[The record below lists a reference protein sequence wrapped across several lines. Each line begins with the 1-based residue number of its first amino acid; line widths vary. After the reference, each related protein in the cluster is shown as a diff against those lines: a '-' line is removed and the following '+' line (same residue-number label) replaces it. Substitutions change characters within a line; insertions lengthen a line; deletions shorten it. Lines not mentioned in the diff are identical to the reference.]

1 MLVLFDIDGTLLL
14 SHGAGTRS
22 MLEAARELFGDH
34 VTLDGVE
41 IAGCLDPRIWD
52 AVARINGVRDP
63 AAHHDRF
70 RAAYARRLS
79 ARLAAGHRVELMP
92 GVRELLDALGGVDDL
107 TLGLLTG
114 NYPETGRLKIQA
126 AGLDPDLFTVAAW
139 GSDGETR
146 TDLPALAMRRYRQQ
160 TGRPVEL
167 HEVVVIGDTPHDIA
181 CARAHGCR
189 CLAVATG
196 TFTRDE
202 LAEHEA
208 DLLVD
213 DLTGTEAILDWI
225 VQMDP
230 VP

>member
-1 MLVLFDIDGTLLL
+1 
-14 SHGAGTRS
+14 
-22 MLEAARELFGDH
+22 
-34 VTLDGVE
+34 
-41 IAGCLDPRIWD
+41 
-52 AVARINGVRDP
+52 
-63 AAHHDRF
+63 
-70 RAAYARRLS
+70 
-79 ARLAAGHRVELMP
+79 
-92 GVRELLDALGGVDDL
+92 
-107 TLGLLTG
+107 
-114 NYPETGRLKIQA
+114 
-126 AGLDPDLFTVAAW
+126 
-139 GSDGETR
+139 
-146 TDLPALAMRRYRQQ
+146 MRRYRQQ
-160 TGRPVEL
+160 TGRPVEP